1 MKNLRLLLIGSG
13 FLLAAMTTC
22 FVDAW
27 VVPRTA
33 VVVVPHRHARSASAL
48 AFSDNND
55 NNSRIE
61 FNDFEDDNNNQ
72 DDDTDNASIQA
83 SLQQQVKAQAEA
95 QEQMIAQTVNQANWN
110 VRGFSLDPFAT
121 TSESQQEDDN
131 EEKTTITALAYDEE
145 RQWIVCGRS
154 DGSIVVVSLPS
165 SGTSDEVLATFGT
178 TQLPQF
184 TDQNT
189 LEWTNQLK
197 KQQSDS
203 DGFELIAHITPFKE
217 WTKPAVDKIALTP
230 NHIYASHVG
239 KGLVEVLEIM
249 ETDDKERIERT
260 FLSDLMMG
268 PPALLSTS
276 TATNDVYSMDPLG
289 MLAVWKDDSTEL
301 EIRGKLD
308 LQEYAMGDVAVE
320 AIGSIHIQSTYMD
333 EYIYVGTDHGQ
344 VWVYDVSLLGTSPR
358 PLQPLLRL
366 KAFDD
371 HVNVT
376 AVASNGPG
384 VLGSTTTT
392 DQTTISLLAAGSNGM
407 LKQFELIPK
416 VVSEEDDT
424 TTFTLEYWPKMPQQT
439 IPNRPHVLQ
448 EEGGPVLTS
457 IRPILRTNELIVA
470 TSLEDCFVWNVSD
483 DSKKPVVELSGFT
496 NLTSA
501 IPTATT
507 THPNNNLMLLCNG
520 MEHFVAI
527 HDFSAT
533 ADDEDFMESFDLT
546 DE

>member
-1 MKNLRLLLIGSG
+1 M
-13 FLLAAMTTC
+13 
-22 FVDAW
+22 
-27 VVPRTA
+27 
-33 VVVVPHRHARSASAL
+33 
-48 AFSDNND
+48 
-55 NNSRIE
+55 IE
-61 FNDFEDDNNNQ
+61 FNDFEDNNNQ
-72 DDDTDNASIQA
+72 DDDTENASIQA
-83 SLQQQVKAQAEA
+83 SLQQQLQAQAEA
-95 QEQMIAQTVNQANWN
+95 QAQMIAQTVNQANWN
-110 VRGFSLDPFAT
+110 VRGFSLDPFA
-121 TSESQQEDDN
+121 SESNSNEESN
-131 EEKTTITALAYDEE
+131 EEKITITALAYDEE

-154 DGSIVVVSLPS
+154 DGSLVVVSL
-165 SGTSDEVLATFGT
+165 GTSRDEVLATFGT

-189 LEWTNQLK
+189 LEWKNQLS
-197 KQQSDS
+197 KQQETDSD

-384 VLGSTTTT
+384 VLGSTSTK

-416 VVSEEDDT
+416 IVASSTTEDDSE
-424 TTFTLEYWPKMPQQT
+424 TFTLEYWPKMPQQT

-448 EEGGPVLTS
+448 DEGGPVLTS
-457 IRPILRTNELIVA
+457 IRSILSSQQNNELIVA

-483 DSKKPVVELSGFT
+483 DSKKPIVELSGFT

-501 IPTATT
+501 IPTTTTATT
-507 THPNNNLMLLCNG
+507 DNGNNSLMLLCNG
-520 MEHFVAI
+520 MEQFVAI

-533 ADDEDFMESFDLT
+533 ADDDDFMESFDLT
-546 DE
+546 DEWVWYCEWLHTKVEYHTYRT